1 MWNVLICD
9 DQPEQG
15 SRLKELLAADTEL
28 HIDCCTSTR
37 EVERACGGARRPD
50 LLLMDIRLGEEN
62 GIDLVKR
69 LTPEVSGIQVIYI
82 TGYVEYCT
90 QVYET
95 EHLSFLLKPVE
106 PAALAA
112 AVARAKERLARRRT
126 EGIVLQTRGAVYF
139 LPFARVRYLES
150 RGRQVRCV
158 ADHGVFES
166 YGRLH
171 ELERQLDGRFF
182 QCHKSFLV
190 NMDRVTAFET
200 EYFQLSTG
208 EQVPVSTRRRA
219 EARLRFLQA
228 LKAAAFEVPG
238 E

>member
-1 MWNVLICD
+1 M
-9 DQPEQG
+9 
-15 SRLKELLAADTEL
+15 
-28 HIDCCTSTR
+28 
-37 EVERACGGARRPD
+37 
-50 LLLMDIRLGEEN
+50 
-62 GIDLVKR
+62 
-69 LTPEVSGIQVIYI
+69 
-82 TGYVEYCT
+82 
-90 QVYET
+90 
-95 EHLSFLLKPVE
+95 
-106 PAALAA
+106 
-112 AVARAKERLARRRT
+112 
-126 EGIVLQTRGAVYF
+126 
-139 LPFARVRYLES
+139 
-150 RGRQVRCV
+150 RCV

-228 LKAAAFEVPG
+228 LKAAAFEDPG